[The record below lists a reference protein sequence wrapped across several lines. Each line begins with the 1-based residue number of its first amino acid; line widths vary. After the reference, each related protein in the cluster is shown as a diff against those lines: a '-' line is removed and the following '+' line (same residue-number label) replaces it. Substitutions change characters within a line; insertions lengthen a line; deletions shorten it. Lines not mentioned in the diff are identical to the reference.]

1 MRVRLQREELGA
13 EAGDFGGR
21 EARGEEPVE
30 ALRGRVRHV
39 VPATQCRFSS
49 MLALCDGSLT
59 HACGIRRV
67 TLGGER
73 GGGERAFADGAV
85 HVDWVLRAGFLL
97 AVAGSCFCF
106 CLCLCLCVVW
116 G

>member
-30 ALRGRVRHV
+30 ALRGRVGHV
-39 VPATQCRFSS
+39 VPVAQCRSS
-49 MLALCDGSLT
+49 MVLALRAGSLT
-59 HACGIRRV
+59 HACGIRGV

-73 GGGERAFADGAV
+73 GGGERALADGAV

-106 CLCLCLCVVW
+106 CLCFCVV
-116 G
+116 GD